1 MALPSG
7 SGSEL
12 LQRGWF
18 PALSAT
24 AVYALFTGAI
34 STTTTSNAVPTD
46 HIITVLN
53 VIFGER
59 GGATEQINMWIEMGG
74 SSNVFLLSAQ
84 NIAAYQT
91 FVFSDKFVLRATD
104 QLAFSCQ
111 GSANVDVSFNFI
123 DQNWV

>member
-1 MALPSG
+1 MALPTG

-18 PALSAT
+18 PALSST
-24 AVYALFTGAI
+24 AVYALFTGVI

-46 HIITVLN
+46 HIITVLS
-53 VIFGER
+53 VTFGER
-59 GGATEQINMWIEMGG
+59 GGNPEELNMWVEYGG

-84 NIAAYQT
+84 NISAYQT

-104 QLAFSCQ
+104 QLVFSTQ
-111 GSANVDVSFNFI
+111 AGANVDVSFNFI
-123 DQNWV
+123 DQNWI